1 MSIFCQQ
8 CGTNLM
14 PESAFCNRCGAKA
27 PNKSG
32 KSGSG
37 QSVVAPRRAGRPA
50 PPRPA
55 RRAPVTP
62 APDEAYDEDYGEE
75 YQEDYPDR
83 GDENYRQDPP
93 GKDDVIF
100 SISPTFYEVMP
111 SYVLA
116 VVLSLIV
123 TVGVAYA
130 QGPLFVSLIAAAIF
144 FIRPIF
150 RHWRLKHTVYTLTGA
165 KLEIRTGIL
174 SKDARSIP
182 LRHIDNVEVSET
194 LRERLMGIGDV
205 LIDSPALDSKM
216 VLENINNPRKYADLI
231 MEQLQYFN

>member
-8 CGTNLM
+8 CGNNLA
-14 PESAFCNRCGAKA
+14 PESLFCNRCGAKTS
-27 PNKSG
+27 NKSG
-32 KSGSG
+32 AG
-37 QSVVAPRRAGRPA
+37 QSGAASRRPGRPA

-55 RRAPVTP
+55 RRAPVTT
-62 APDEAYDEDYGEE
+62 APDEVYDEEYGQE
-75 YQEDYPDR
+75 YEEDYPDR

-111 SYVLA
+111 SYMLA
-116 VVLSLIV
+116 VALSLIV
-123 TVGVAYA
+123 TAGVAYA
-130 QGPLFVSLIAAAIF
+130 QGPLFVSLIAAAIIF
-144 FIRPIF
+144 VRPIF

-174 SKDARSIP
+174 SKDAKSIP